1 MSLIIASNVNLKD
14 DPSTSNIHKP
24 YSWSNRTSNTF
35 KIEKDSEIAVQSVK
49 INKNGQLS
57 IASSNSKYSF
67 YLGED
72 IDPDTLTL
80 ADSVYH
86 PVADSIVRLEE
97 GVKEFTT
104 DELARKVET
113 SMRKNVMNPH
123 FYDAGKVNLE
133 VTAKTDATTGEY
145 EGLTWN
151 LQQDALPLNL
161 VPVDGSAQSVFPTSR
176 FTYVSGVMT
185 RVTATPP
192 EIDGSAPRG
201 CCAVFPDY
209 PCLLSGTTAYPS
221 VEFDIS
227 NGVGGAGQGTWAI
240 GLTRYN
246 LDNPY
251 IDETT
256 GDISLFCPPYYAP
269 FFHGGAGSIQ
279 ALGRAFFDFVAV
291 RSPDGKLRLFQS
303 CVKRDSL
310 SGDRLIMQEVV
321 YYHTGNPVFKS
332 GAYDLVTNATNYS
345 KIRFRIENQGIICD
359 IGHGGS
365 YSDLVNTTYGDKTNQ
380 FTPRSCLQNFL
391 YPQIF
396 IQNIGTSIQIIN
408 RHTYASI
415 ANYGTFDASDPDV
428 DWVARLTKTGKY
440 VKWGKPVENRNW
452 NDFSGSLGVTK
463 YTFQGI
469 HPYGGGGTT
478 GGWLDDT
485 QMNLVL
491 APNSLYGEEYTA
503 ESNTQYLLGFKGRSL
518 AVGTFDSGD
527 GSTDLES
534 VSIPL
539 LISPKSLFV
548 RVNNL
553 TQQSINAQL
562 GNSYSKIIAHLP
574 RFDSAGN
581 EVGAL
586 HFEPNQLVYVSLQNS
601 QDLYLNSIDI
611 DLVYDNE
618 TYADCLSG
626 KSIVVLHIRKRQQ

>member
-14 DPSTSNIHKP
+14 EPSTSNIHRP

-57 IASSNSKYSF
+57 VASSNSKYSF

-80 ADSVYH
+80 DDSVYH
-86 PVADSIVRLEE
+86 PVADSIVRPEE

-123 FYDAGKVNLE
+123 FYDTGKVNLE

-161 VPVDGSAQSVFPTSR
+161 VPADGSAQSVFPTSR
-176 FTYVSGVMT
+176 FTYASGVMT

-192 EIDGSAPRG
+192 ETNGSAPQG

-221 VEFDIS
+221 VEYDIS
-227 NGVGGAGQGTWAI
+227 SGTGADKGTWAI

-246 LDNPY
+246 LENPY
-251 IDETT
+251 VDETT
-256 GDISLFCPPYYAP
+256 GTVSAFCPPYYAP
-269 FFHGGAGSIQ
+269 FFNGGAGSIT

-291 RSPDGKLRLFQS
+291 RSIDGKLRLYQS
-303 CVKRDSL
+303 CVKSDSI
-310 SGDRLIMQEVV
+310 SGDRLIMKEVV
-321 YYHTGNPVFKS
+321 YYHAGNNTFKN
-332 GAYDLVTNATNYS
+332 GIYDLVANPTSYTN
-345 KIRFRIENQGIICD
+345 IRFRIENQGVICE
-359 IGHGGS
+359 IGVGGVFS
-365 YSDLVNTTYGDKTNQ
+365 ALVNTTLGDKTNQ

-396 IQNIGTSIQIIN
+396 IQKIGTSMTFVK

-415 ANYGTFDASDPDV
+415 ANYGSFDPSDPDV

-440 VKWGKPVENRNW
+440 VKWGKPVENRDW
-452 NDFSGSLGVTK
+452 NNFNASLGVAK

-469 HPYGGGGTT
+469 YPYSGGGTS
-478 GGWLDDT
+478 GGHLEDT

-539 LISPKSLFV
+539 LMSPKSLFV

-562 GNSYSKIIAHLP
+562 GNAYSKIIAHLP

-586 HFEPNQLVYVSLQNS
+586 HFEPNQMVYVSLQNS

-626 KSIVVLHIRKRQQ
+626 KSIVVLHIRKRRV

>member
-24 YSWSNRTSNTF
+24 YSWSNRTTNTF

-86 PVADSIVRLEE
+86 PVADSIVRPEE

-123 FYDAGKVNLE
+123 FYDEGRVNLE
-133 VTAKTDATTGEY
+133 VTAKTDVTTGEY
-145 EGLTWN
+145 EGLTWE
-151 LQQDALPLNL
+151 LQQDAQPLNL
-161 VPVDGSAQSVFPTSR
+161 VPADGSAQSVFETSR

-185 RVTATPP
+185 KVPATPP
-192 EIDGSAPRG
+192 ETDGSAPRG

-227 NGVGGAGQGTWAI
+227 SGTGANTGTWAV

-246 LDNPY
+246 LQNPY

-256 GDISLFCPPYYAP
+256 GEVSLFCPPYYAP
-269 FFHGGAGSIQ
+269 NFHGGAGSIR
-279 ALGRAFFDFVAV
+279 ALGRSFFDFVAI
-291 RSPDGKLRLFQS
+291 RSPDGKLRLYQS
-303 CVKRDSL
+303 CVKRDSI
-310 SGDRLIMQEVV
+310 SGDRLIMKEVV
-321 YYHTGNPVFKS
+321 YYHAGNNAFKS
-332 GAYDLVTNATNYS
+332 GIYDLITNATGYTNL
-345 KIRFRIENQGIICD
+345 RFRIENQGVICE
-359 IGHGGS
+359 IGVGGTWAV
-365 YSDLVNTTYGDKTNQ
+365 LVNTTLGDKTNQ

-396 IQNIGTSIQIIN
+396 IQQDATSIEITK
-408 RHTYASI
+408 RHTYVTI
-415 ANYGTFDASDPDV
+415 ANYGSFQAGDPDV

-452 NDFSGSLGVTK
+452 NDFSASLGVTK

-469 HPYGGGGTT
+469 YAYSGGGTS
-478 GGWLDDT
+478 GGWLEDT
-485 QMNLVL
+485 QMNLIL

-518 AVGTFDSGD
+518 AKGTLDPAE

-586 HFEPNQLVYVSLQNS
+586 HFEPNQMVYVSLQNT

-626 KSIVVLHIRKRQQ
+626 KSIVVLHIRKRQV

>member
-14 DPSTSNIHKP
+14 APSTSNIHKP

-80 ADSVYH
+80 AESVYH
-86 PVADSIVRLEE
+86 PVADSIVRPEE

-123 FYDAGKVNLE
+123 FYDAGKVALE
-133 VTAKTDATTGEY
+133 VTAKVNATTGAY
-145 EGLTWN
+145 EGLTWD
-151 LQQDALPLNL
+151 LQQDAQPSNV
-161 VPVDGSAQSVFPTSR
+161 VPADGSAQSVFPTSR
-176 FTYVSGVMT
+176 FTYASGVMT
-185 RVTATPP
+185 RVNATPP
-192 EIDGSAPRG
+192 ETDGSSPQG

-209 PCLLSGTTAYPS
+209 PCLLSGTHAYPTID
-221 VEFDIS
+221 FDIS
-227 NGVGGAGQGTWAI
+227 NGTGSDKGTWAV

-246 LDNPY
+246 LQNPF

-256 GDISLFCPPYYAP
+256 GEISCFCPPYYAP
-269 FFHGGAGSIQ
+269 FFNGGAGSIY
-279 ALGRAFFDFVAV
+279 ALKRAFFDFVAI
-291 RSPDGKLRLFQS
+291 RSADGKLRIYQS
-303 CVKRDSL
+303 CVKTDSI
-310 SGDRLIMQEVV
+310 SGDRLIMKEVV
-321 YYHTGNPVFKS
+321 YYHAGNPVFK
-332 GAYDLVTNATNYS
+332 GGIYDLATNPNGYTNL
-345 KIRFRIENQGIICD
+345 RFRIDNQGVICE
-359 IGHGGS
+359 IGVGGMH
-365 YSDLVNTTYGDKTNQ
+365 SDLVNTTYGDKRNQ

-396 IQNIGTSIQIIN
+396 IQKLGTSIGIAERN
-408 RHTYASI
+408 TYFSI
-415 ANYGTFDASDPDV
+415 SNYGSFDATDPDV

-440 VKWGKPVENRNW
+440 TKWGKPVENRDW
-452 NDFSGSLGVTK
+452 NNFDASLGNTK
-463 YTFQGI
+463 YTFKSAY
-469 HPYGGGGTT
+469 PYSGGGTS
-478 GGWLDDT
+478 GGWLDET
-485 QMNLVL
+485 QMNLIL
-491 APNSLYGEEYTA
+491 APNSLYGEDYTA
-503 ESNTQYLLGFKGRSL
+503 ESNSQYLLGFKGRSL
-518 AVGTFDSGD
+518 AIGTFSTSD
-527 GSTDLES
+527 GSTDLDS
-534 VSIPL
+534 ISIPL
-539 LISPKSLFV
+539 LMSPKSLFV

-553 TQQSINAQL
+553 TQTSINAQM

-601 QDLYLNSIDI
+601 QDLFLNSIDI

-626 KSIVVLHIRKRQQ
+626 KSIVVLHVRKRQY

>member
-14 DPSTSNIHKP
+14 EPSTSNIHKP

-72 IDPDTLTL
+72 IDPDTLSL

-86 PVADSIVRLEE
+86 PVADSIVRPEE

-104 DELARKVET
+104 DELARKVEI

-133 VTAKTDATTGEY
+133 VTAKTDLTTGEY
-145 EGLTWN
+145 EGLTWE
-151 LQQDALPLNL
+151 LQQDAQPLNL
-161 VPVDGSAQSVFPTSR
+161 VPADGSAQSVFPTSR
-176 FTYVSGVMT
+176 FTYASGVMT
-185 RVTATPP
+185 KITA
-192 EIDGSAPRG
+192 DGSAPRG

-227 NGVGGAGQGTWAI
+227 NGVGADTGTWAI

-246 LDNPY
+246 LANTY

-256 GDISLFCPPYYAP
+256 GDVELFCPPYYDP
-269 FFHGGAGSIQ
+269 KFRGGAKSLK

-291 RSPDGKLRLFQS
+291 RSPDGKLRLYQS
-303 CVKRDSL
+303 CVKRDSI
-310 SGDRLIMQEVV
+310 SGDRLIMKEVV
-321 YYHTGNPVFKS
+321 YYHAGNPAFK
-332 GAYDLVTNATNYS
+332 GGIYDLVANTGGYS
-345 KIRFRIENQGIICD
+345 NIRFRIENQGVICD
-359 IGHGGS
+359 IGHSGS
-365 YSDLVNTTYGDKTNQ
+365 NSDLVNTTLGDKNNQ

-396 IQNIGTSIQIIN
+396 IQKDGTSIEIAK
-408 RHTYASI
+408 RHSYASI
-415 ANYGTFDASDPDV
+415 VNYGTFDASDPDI

-440 VKWGKPVENRNW
+440 VKWGKPVENRAW
-452 NDFSGSLGVTK
+452 NDFSASLGNTK

-469 HPYGGGGTT
+469 YPYGGGGTS
-478 GGWLDDT
+478 GGHLEET

-518 AVGTFDSGD
+518 AVGTFNSGD
-527 GSTDLES
+527 GSTDLDS
-534 VSIPL
+534 VSVPL
-539 LISPKSLFV
+539 LMSPKSLFV

-581 EVGAL
+581 EVGSL

>member
-14 DPSTSNIHKP
+14 APSTSNIHKP
-24 YSWSNRTSNTF
+24 YSWSNRTTNTF

-57 IASSNSKYSF
+57 VASSNSKYSF

-80 ADSVYH
+80 DDSVYH
-86 PVADSIVRLEE
+86 PVADSIVRPEE

-133 VTAKTDATTGEY
+133 VTAKTDLTTGEY

-151 LQQDALPLNL
+151 LQQDAQPLNL
-161 VPVDGSAQSVFPTSR
+161 VPADGSAQSVFPTSR
-176 FTYVSGVMT
+176 FTYASGVMT
-185 RVTATPP
+185 RTSATPP
-192 EIDGSAPRG
+192 ETDGSAPRG

-221 VEFDIS
+221 IDFDIS
-227 NGVGGAGQGTWAI
+227 NGVGADKGTWAI

-251 IDETT
+251 TDETT
-256 GDISLFCPPYYAP
+256 GDVSLFCPPYYAP
-269 FFHGGAGSIQ
+269 FFNGGAGSIN
-279 ALGRAFFDFVAV
+279 ALSRAFFDFVAV
-291 RSPDGKLRLFQS
+291 RSADGKLRIYQS
-303 CVKRDSL
+303 CVKRDSI
-310 SGDRLIMQEVV
+310 SGDRLIMKEVV
-321 YYHTGNPVFKS
+321 YYHTGNPTFKS
-332 GAYDLVTNATNYS
+332 GIYDLVANPTAYTN
-345 KIRFRIENQGIICD
+345 IRFRIENQGVICE
-359 IGHGGS
+359 IGKGGVHA
-365 YSDLVNTTYGDKTNQ
+365 DLVNTTYGDKTNQ

-396 IQNIGTSIQIIN
+396 IQKVGTSMTIAQ
-408 RHTYASI
+408 RHSYASI
-415 ANYGTFDASDPDV
+415 ANYGSFDASDPDI
-428 DWVARLTKTGKY
+428 DWVARLTQSGKY

-452 NDFSGSLGVTK
+452 NDFSASLGNTK

-469 HPYGGGGTT
+469 YPYSGGGTS
-478 GGWLDDT
+478 GGHLEET

-503 ESNTQYLLGFKGRSL
+503 ESNTQFLLGFKGRSL
-518 AVGTFDSGD
+518 AVGTLDAGD
-527 GSTDLES
+527 GSTDLAS

-539 LISPKSLFV
+539 LMSPKSLFV

-553 TQQSINAQL
+553 TQQSINAQM

-626 KSIVVLHIRKRQQ
+626 KSIVVLHIRKRQV